1 VAALK
6 KTPQLNALLEQY
18 QSLLPDDE
26 FISFET
32 EVHRL
37 LIHYTDTLAN
47 LSPGAER
54 GRRVHELIEE
64 QNAAS
69 SHIKT
74 SCQKG
79 CGACCHLEVEITRD
93 DANILADSIANGV
106 KVDNLRLR
114 ELAQRVR
121 LDAAWKLGFVESNR
135 CVFLGADNACR
146 NYRNRPTVCRKHSV
160 ISPVSECE
168 TKGGNPIPKLMP
180 LAEIVMSAAVN
191 QPGNDFGS
199 LSKMLQLVLDE
210 RAAIVKSAIPIRP
223 GIQEDLI

>member
-1 VAALK
+1 VK
-6 KTPQLNALLEQY
+6 KTPQLKALLEQY
-18 QSLLPDDE
+18 KSLLPEDQ
-26 FISFET
+26 FASFEA
-32 EVHRL
+32 EVNRL

-47 LSPGAER
+47 FAPGDER
-54 GRRVHELIEE
+54 GRRVHDLIEE

-93 DANILADSIANGV
+93 DANILADSIANGMTL
-106 KVDNLRLR
+106 DTFRLR
-114 ELAQRVR
+114 ELSKRVR
-121 LDAAWKLGFVESNR
+121 LDDAWKMGFNEANR

-146 NYRNRPTVCRKHSV
+146 NYENRPTVCRKHSV

-168 TKGGNPIPKLMP
+168 TVGGNPIPKLMP

-199 LSKMLQLVLDE
+199 LAKMLQLVLDE
-210 RAAIVKSAIPIRP
+210 RAGVVKNSILPNP